1 MNEAAKIVSAFF
13 ERLWNGRELALAD
26 ELIDPDCRTH
36 QLQSG
41 AESEGVARG
50 PAAIRHHVGDWLRAF
65 PDLEM
70 QVRQSLADG
79 DCVATHVT
87 MVGTHRDQWMGIAA
101 TGKRIHL
108 EMMVIH
114 KVKDGRIVDDWVLV
128 ESYGLFQQ
136 LGLLPGKQALLSGE
150 RIFAQP
156 S

>member
-1 MNEAAKIVSAFF
+1 MSEATEVVAAFF
-13 ERLWNGRELALAD
+13 ERIWNGRELALAD

-41 AESEGVARG
+41 TESEGVPRG
-50 PAAIRHHVGDWLRAF
+50 PAAIKHHIGDWLRAF
-65 PDLEM
+65 PDLEVR
-70 QVRQSLADG
+70 VRQTVADG
-79 DCVATHVT
+79 DRVASHVT
-87 MVGTHRDQWMGIAA
+87 LLGTHQDQWMGMKA

-114 KVKDGRIVDDWVLV
+114 KVKDGRIVEDWVLV

-150 RIFAQP
+150 RTFAQP

>member
-1 MNEAAKIVSAFF
+1 MREASEVVTAFF
-13 ERLWNGRELALAD
+13 ERIWNGRELGLAD

-50 PAAIRHHVGDWLRAF
+50 PAAIKHHVGDWLRAF

-70 QVRQSLADG
+70 RVRQSLADG
-79 DCVATHVT
+79 ERVATHCT
-87 MVGTHRDQWMGIAA
+87 MIGTHRDHWLGIPA
-101 TGKRIHL
+101 TGRWIHL
-108 EMMVIH
+108 EIMVIH
-114 KVKDGRIVDDWVLV
+114 KVRDGRIVEDWVLV

-136 LGLLPGKQALLSGE
+136 LGLLPTKQALLSGE
-150 RIFAQP
+150 KVPVQP